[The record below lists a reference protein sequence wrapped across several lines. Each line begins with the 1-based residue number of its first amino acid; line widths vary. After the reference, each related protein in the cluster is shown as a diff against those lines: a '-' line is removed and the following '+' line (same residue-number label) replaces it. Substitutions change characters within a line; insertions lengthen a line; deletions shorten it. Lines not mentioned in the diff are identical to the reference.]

1 MKSNTKVLMLGWE
14 FPPFVEG
21 GLAGA
26 TFGLVNALRR
36 HADITLILPK
46 YKPTKIWENV
56 KVIGL
61 DHAHVLVERGILGY
75 RSSAYYKNFIDNKLN
90 IFEKLAGPYP
100 DSSTK
105 RIRKE
110 SNPISIV
117 SDIVTS
123 DETILNNLK
132 WLSSKD
138 VYGDGI
144 WGQLEVYKTASTII
158 AQKLDFDVIHAHD
171 WVTFLTG
178 VQIKIMTGKPLVIH
192 VHSLETDRINE
203 HVRNEIYDIEKYA
216 MQHADKIFPVSEY
229 TKSKIIELYQIDESK
244 IAAIHNGITVYE
256 DSKRWFHPLNR
267 QIVAYVGRI
276 TSQKGTTILM
286 ETAAKVIQRNRQT
299 LFVIAG
305 KGDQLSNIMM
315 EAAKR
320 KISSNIVFTGFI
332 KEHEV
337 DKLLATADVYFM
349 PSVSEPFGLSA
360 LEAVR
365 AGTPCVISKQSGVSE
380 VLPDSHIADFWDV
393 DKFADLISSILEKK
407 VNGQEFAIKESKKKL
422 KNISWELAANK
433 ILEHYKTILN

>member
-1 MKSNTKVLMLGWE
+1 MLGWE

-26 TFGLVNALRR
+26 TFGLVNSLRQ
-36 HADITLILPK
+36 HVDVTLILPK
-46 YKPTKIWENV
+46 YKPTKVWKNV

-61 DHAHVLVERGILGY
+61 NHAHDMVEKGILPFKDTVF
-75 RSSAYYKNFIDNKLN
+75 YKKFNPKRLTVFNT
-90 IFEKLAGPYP
+90 KLAGPYP
-100 DSSTK
+100 D
-105 RIRKE
+105 
-110 SNPISIV
+110 
-117 SDIVTS
+117 TS
-123 DETILNNLK
+123 VQREKNEDSQGALDFVNNNDEDDVLNKLN

-138 VYGDGI
+138 VYGYGI
-144 WGQLEVYKTASTII
+144 WGQLDVYRLASTII
-158 AQKLDFDVIHAHD
+158 SQKLDFDVIHAHD

-178 VQIKIMTGKPLVIH
+178 VQIKMLTGKPLVIH

-203 HVRNEIYDIEKYA
+203 QVRNEVYDIEKYA

-229 TKSKIIELYQIDESK
+229 TKSKIIELYDVDERK
-244 IAAIHNGITVYE
+244 ITSIHNGITVHE
-256 DSKRWFHPLNR
+256 EIDRWFHPLNR

-276 TSQKGTTILM
+276 TSQKGTHILM
-286 ETAAKVIQRNRQT
+286 ETAEKVIRRNKDT

-305 KGDQLSNIMM
+305 KGDQLANIMM
-315 EAAKR
+315 EAARR

-337 DKLLATADVYFM
+337 DKLLSTADVYFM

-380 VLPDSHIADFWDV
+380 VLPESHLADFWDV
-393 DKFADLISSILEKK
+393 DRFADLISSVLEKK
-407 VNGQEFAIKESKKKL
+407 IFGQEQALKENKKNL
-422 KNISWELAANK
+422 KNISWELAADK
-433 ILEHYKTILN
+433 ILEQYKSLLN

>member
-1 MKSNTKVLMLGWE
+1 MLGWE

-36 HADITLILPK
+36 HVDVTLILPK

-61 DHAHVLVERGILGY
+61 NHSHNLVEKGMVPFKN
-75 RSSAYYKNFIDNKLN
+75 STFYKTFFKNLVS
-90 IFEKLAGPYP
+90 FEKLVGPYP
-100 DSSTK
+100 DTSIK
-105 RIRKE
+105 KNKKE
-110 SNPISIV
+110 ISQQSFTSNNISL
-117 SDIVTS
+117 DDTL
-123 DETILNNLK
+123 LNNLK

-138 VYGDGI
+138 VYGYGI
-144 WGQLEVYKTASTII
+144 WGQLDVYKTASTII
-158 AQKLDFDVIHAHD
+158 SQNLDFDVIHAHD

-178 VQIKIMTGKPLVIH
+178 VQLKMFTSKPLVIH

-203 HVRNEIYDIEKYA
+203 DVRNEIYHIEKYA
-216 MQHADKIFPVSEY
+216 MQYADKIFPVSEY
-229 TKSKIIELYQIDESK
+229 TKSKIIELYKIDERK
-244 IAAIHNGITVYE
+244 ITAIHNGITVHE
-256 DSKRWFHPLNR
+256 ELQRWFHPLNR

-276 TSQKGTTILM
+276 TSQKGTFILM
-286 ETAAKVIQRNRQT
+286 ETAQKVIQRNKNT

-305 KGDQLSNIMM
+305 KGDQLANIMM
-315 EAAKR
+315 EAARR

-337 DKLLATADVYFM
+337 DKLLSTADVYFM

-380 VLPDSHIADFWDV
+380 VLPDSHTADFWDI
-393 DKFADLISSILEKK
+393 DRFADLICSILEKK
-407 VNGQEFAIKESKKKL
+407 VTGQEFAIKESKKNL
-422 KNISWELAANK
+422 KNISWELAADK
-433 ILEHYKTILN
+433 ILENYKTLLN